1 VKFNAILWDGTTLGL
16 CPMVDFVKGVAEP
29 SGSVTR
35 VTYIRMEGGTNWLV
49 LMPKYWLVGWL
60 VN

>member
-1 VKFNAILWDGTTLGL
+1 
-16 CPMVDFVKGVAEP
+16 MVDFVKGVAEP